1 MEMIFNMVF
10 GLMAVAAITCLVC
23 NYFYFK
29 KQEQP
34 KSDEFEIDITPQKS
48 EESVVTQSTEE
59 KPSNLIDAPREGE
72 KDDLKKINGIG
83 PKLEQSLNSLGVY
96 HFDQI
101 AEWSDEQLDWIDDYL
116 SFKGRAK
123 RDDWISQAK
132 ELSQK

>member
-10 GLMAVAAITCLVC
+10 GLMAVAALTCLIC

-29 KQEQP
+29 KQEQAQD
-34 KSDEFEIDITPQKS
+34 DEVVMDMTPHND
-48 EESVVTQSTEE
+48 ER
-59 KPSNLIDAPREGE
+59 PSNLIDAPREGE
-72 KDDLKKINGIG
+72 KDNLKLIKGVG
-83 PKLEQSLNSLGVY
+83 PKLEQSLNALGVY

-123 RDDWISQAK
+123 RDDWITQAK